1 MKMETTL
8 QNLVEQKI
16 FSIRE
21 IQVML
26 DSDLA
31 ILYKT
36 ETKYI
41 NRAVK
46 RNPDRFPDLFVFQL
60 TDEEWD
66 KLRCQIGTSKS
77 IGGRRN
83 LPFVFSEQGVAMLSS
98 VLNTETSIS
107 VSIQIIK
114 AFVNMRR
121 FLLNNATV
129 FQRIDRLELKQLHSE
144 EKIETLF
151 KALDNNILKADKG
164 IFFNGQVFDAYVFV
178 SEIIKKAQTEIILID
193 NYIDETVLT
202 LLSKRNKEVSTT
214 IFTNKI
220 SQQLLLDLEKHNHQ
234 YPYILIK
241 QFSDCHDRF
250 LIIDQK
256 VLYHL
261 GASLKDLGKKWFA
274 FSRMDTLAE
283 SLLQKIEG

>member
-1 MKMETTL
+1 METPI
-8 QNLVEQKI
+8 QNYVEQKI
-16 FSIRE
+16 FSIRG

-46 RNPDRFPDLFVFQL
+46 RNPDRFPDPFVFQL
-60 TDEEWD
+60 TEQEWD
-66 KLRCQIGTSKS
+66 YLRCQIGTSKS

-121 FLLNNATV
+121 FLLNNASV
-129 FQRIDRLELKQLHSE
+129 FQRIDRLEIKQHLSE

-151 KALDNNILKADKG
+151 KALDKNMLQADKG
-164 IFFNGQVFDAYVFV
+164 IFFNGQVFDAYAFF
-178 SEIIKKAQTEIILID
+178 SEIIKKAQHHIILID
-193 NYIDETVLT
+193 NYVDETVLIQ
-202 LLSKRNKEVSTT
+202 LSKRNPNVSAT
-214 IFTNKI
+214 IYTGKI
-220 SQQLLLDLEKHNHQ
+220 SQQLLLDLDKHNKQ
-234 YPYILIK
+234 YPPIEIK
-241 QFSDCHDRF
+241 QFSESHDRF
-250 LIIDQK
+250 IIIDQTE
-256 VLYHL
+256 LYHI

-274 FSRMDTLAE
+274 FSRMDTLAVDLLKKLKE
-283 SLLQKIEG
+283 S

>member
-1 MKMETTL
+1 METPI
-8 QNLVEQKI
+8 QNYVEQKI
-16 FSIRE
+16 FSIRG

-46 RNPDRFPDLFVFQL
+46 RNPDRFPDPFVFQL
-60 TDEEWD
+60 TEKEWD
-66 KLRCQIGTSKS
+66 YLRCQIGTSKS

-121 FLLNNATV
+121 FLLNNASV

-151 KALDNNILKADKG
+151 KALDNNILKTEKG
-164 IFFNGQVFDAYVFV
+164 IFFNGQVFDAYVFFT
-178 SEIIKKAQTEIILID
+178 EIIKKAQHCIILID
-193 NYIDETVLT
+193 NYIDETVLIQ
-202 LLSKRNKEVSTT
+202 LSKRNPNVSAT
-214 IFTNKI
+214 IYTGKI
-220 SQQLLLDLEKHNHQ
+220 SQQLLLDLDKHNKQ
-234 YPYILIK
+234 YPPIEIK
-241 QFSDCHDRF
+241 QFSESHDRF
-250 LIIDQK
+250 IIIDQTE
-256 VLYHL
+256 LYHF

-274 FSRMDTLAE
+274 FSRMDSLAGD
-283 SLLQKIEG
+283 LLNKLEG